1 MLKRAHPTCAHTPT
15 HPFPSFLPRFT
26 PTSIKAL
33 ARGILPYPGAVA
45 RAPCGAAS
53 RAAPPCHHP
62 LARGRSCPQGLDF
75 PRDVQPVGEAAPA
88 AWSPLMRCKLFV
100 MLPY

>member
-1 MLKRAHPTCAHTPT
+1 MLKRAHPTCAHTHT

-33 ARGILPYPGAVA
+33 ARGILPYQGAVA
-45 RAPCGAAS
+45 ELLLLAIGPW
-53 RAAPPCHHP
+53 P
-62 LARGRSCPQGLDF
+62 LARVRSCPGGLDF

>member
-1 MLKRAHPTCAHTPT
+1 MRTHTPT
-15 HPFPSFLPRFT
+15 LFLPSFLVLHP
-26 PTSIKAL
+26 
-33 ARGILPYPGAVA
+33 LPSRLWLVASFLTQGAVA
-45 RAPCGAAS
+45 ELLLLAIDPW
-53 RAAPPCHHP
+53 P
-62 LARGRSCPQGLDF
+62 LARVRSCPGGLDF